1 MSYDFIFNVVEVS
14 GLIGII
20 GIEIALYVNSTGRL
34 DRMEERIDSLYNQFI
49 DFFKKRGIK

>member
-1 MSYDFIFNVVEVS
+1 MSYDFIFNAVEVS

-34 DRMEERIDSLYNQFI
+34 DRMEERIDSLYNEFI
-49 DFFKKRGIK
+49 SLFKKRGIK

>member
-1 MSYDFIFNVVEVS
+1 MSYDLIFNITEVTA
-14 GLIGII
+14 LIGVL

-49 DFFKKRGIK
+49 DFFKKRGLK

>member
-1 MSYDFIFNVVEVS
+1 MSYDLIFNITEVTA
-14 GLIGII
+14 LIGVL

-49 DFFKKRGIK
+49 SMFKKRGVK

>member
-49 DFFKKRGIK
+49 NMFKKKGAK

>member
-49 DFFKKRGIK
+49 NMFKKKGVK

>member
-49 DFFKKRGIK
+49 DFFKKRGLK